1 MQQIILDLNNEN
13 YFCFNEFSLSRL
25 LNESKRKTK
34 KKFTWKES
42 KQYLV
47 CHGMMMC
54 WGQICRLEGMLH
66 ANTILIISEIWSYY
80 INNII

>member
-34 KKFTWKES
+34 KKIYLKG
-42 KQYLV
+42 KQTIF
-47 CHGMMMC
+47 GMP
-54 WGQICRLEGMLH
+54 WHDDVLRIDL
-66 ANTILIISEIWSYY
+66 
-80 INNII
+80 